1 MSVDWKVIESEL
13 YMSCVNR
20 QQVVLVKGEGNW
32 VWDDNGKK
40 YLDFTSGWAVNNV
53 GHSNKHVSSLFLGS
67 PCNGIHFPCAL
78 QAKLY
83 SHLLSFLREKKVI
96 G

>member
-1 MSVDWKVIESEL
+1 MSADWKMIESEL

-32 VWDDNGKK
+32 VWDDKGKK

-53 GHSNKHVSSLFLGS
+53 GHSNESVAEAIEEQLASFVASSS
-67 PCNGIHFPCAL
+67 R
-78 QAKLY
+78 
-83 SHLLSFLREKKVI
+83 S
-96 G
+96 